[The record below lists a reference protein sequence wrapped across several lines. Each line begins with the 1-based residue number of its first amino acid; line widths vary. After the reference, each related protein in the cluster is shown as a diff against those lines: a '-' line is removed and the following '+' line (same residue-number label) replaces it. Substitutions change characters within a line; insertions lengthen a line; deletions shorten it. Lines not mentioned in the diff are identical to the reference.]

1 MKKTLLLVAIIMTGF
16 FGVSNAQ
23 VGFNPVTGCV
33 TDVNGNCVPTTL
45 LSAVPFLRIA
55 PDARGGAMG
64 DAGIAVSPD
73 ASSMFYNASKLA
85 FAEENTGLGVNY
97 VPWLQNLGLSDI
109 FLAYIS
115 GFRKVDEL
123 STVGFGFRYFS
134 LGDINFTDNDGNQIG
149 TGSPREIE
157 FSAGYSRK
165 LSENFSVGL
174 TGKYIY
180 SNLASGQ
187 VVGGVDIVS
196 ANAFAADISLNYI
209 RTGQIVDGGSTM
221 RYGLT
226 LSNIGSKVS
235 YTGGNVGD
243 FLPANL
249 GLGAALD
256 LNFDEYN
263 SMTFA
268 LDLNKLLVPSPQSQF
283 IKDPET
289 GQFTDNPDYD
299 SDGNGIADF
308 REKGLFSGIFGSF
321 GDAQGGFSEELKEF
335 SISFGME
342 YWYNKQFA
350 VRAGYYYESAI
361 KGDRK
366 FLTVGLGLNYN
377 RIGLNLSYLT
387 PTNNRRNPLD
397 NTLRFSVLF
406 DFADGSAS
414 N

>member
-1 MKKTLLLVAIIMTGF
+1 MKKTLLLLAIFMIGF
-16 FGVSNAQ
+16 MGVSNAQ
-23 VGFNPVTGCV
+23 TGFDPLNQCV
-33 TDVNGNCVPTTL
+33 TDVNGQCVPTTL
-45 LSAVPFLRIA
+45 LSAVPFLRIV

-73 ASSMFYNASKLA
+73 ATSMFFNASKLA
-85 FAEENTGLGVNY
+85 FSEQTTGLGISY
-97 VPWLQNLGLSDI
+97 TPWLQNLGLNDI
-109 FLAYIS
+109 FLGYVS
-115 GFRKVDEL
+115 GFRKVDDL

-134 LGDINFTDNDGNQIG
+134 LGEINFTDNDGNQIG

-157 FSAGYSRK
+157 FSAAYSRK

-174 TGKYIY
+174 TGKYVY

-209 RTGQIVDGGSTM
+209 REGNIVAGGSTM
-221 RYGLT
+221 RYGLSLT
-226 LSNIGSKVS
+226 NIGSKVS

-256 LNFDEYN
+256 LNFDDFN
-263 SMTFA
+263 TMTFA

-283 IKDPET
+283 IKDANGNLTE
-289 GQFTDNPDYD
+289 NSDYD
-299 SDGNGIADF
+299 SDGNGIADY

-321 GDAQGGFSEELKEF
+321 GDAQGGFSEELKEW

-350 VRAGYYYESAI
+350 VRTGYYYESAI

-366 FLTVGLGLNYN
+366 FLTVGLGLKYN
-377 RIGLNLSYLT
+377 RFGLNLSYLT

-397 NTLRFSVLF
+397 NTLRFSILF
-406 DFADGSAS
+406 DFADGSS